1 MDKTNSKMIDYKT
14 FLAIMN
20 GHTNIAQSEN
30 FNWVSDAIQK
40 LK

>member
-1 MDKTNSKMIDYKT
+1 MVDYKT

-20 GHTNIAQSEN
+20 GNTNITQSEN
-30 FNWVSDAIQK
+30 FNWVEEAVDR